1 MVGIGHDIAKQ
12 HALRNITNPG
22 YRNERGKPVS
32 AIEMLGLAGSISLLS
47 GWRLYLTVFAVG
59 LARYTGLIDL
69 PDNLA
74 MLNVLANPWVMGAAA
89 IGAIAE
95 FFADKVAWLDS
106 AWETVHTV
114 IRPLGGALL
123 ALSVVSEQDP
133 AWQVIMFLLGGGAAL
148 LSHGAKAGTR
158 AVVNASPE
166 PFSNIAV
173 STGED
178 IATTGLLYLAL
189 ANPVAA
195 VIIFVV
201 MLIGVV
207 IVLYILQR
215 LLKRLFGPNKRPPH
229 PYPDA

>member
-1 MVGIGHDIAKQ
+1 MGI
-12 HALRNITNPG
+12 
-22 YRNERGKPVS
+22 
-32 AIEMLGLAGSISLLS
+32 IEILGLAGSISLLS

-59 LARYTGLIDL
+59 MARYLGWIDL

-74 MLNVLANPWVMGAAA
+74 MLNVLANPWVMGAAGL
-89 IGAIAE
+89 GAIAE

-106 AWETVHTV
+106 AWDTVHTF
-114 IRPLGGALL
+114 IRPVGGALL

-133 AWQVIMFLLGGGAAL
+133 TWQVVAFLLGGGAAL

-166 PFSNIAV
+166 PFSNVAV
-173 STGED
+173 SAGED

-195 VIIFVV
+195 VIIAVV
-201 MLIGVV
+201 MLIAVV

-215 LLKRLFGPNKRPPH
+215 LLKKLFGLSKRPER